1 MTSDPLFLLRYLDLV
16 ILAVALPVF
25 LVAGW
30 PLAGWGAATFAWLAW
45 RLIGHWSDRK
55 AEATDD
61 LKKMAGIMTGSMIAR
76 GWIVALT
83 ILGIG
88 LGVSDEAGL
97 AAGVL
102 LLAVF
107 TVSFTASFVT
117 RPFDNH
123 QPST

>member
-1 MTSDPLFLLRYLDLV
+1 MSDPLFLLRYLDLV
-16 ILAVALPVF
+16 VLAVALPVF

-30 PLAGWGAATFAWLAW
+30 PVAGWGAAAFAWIAW
-45 RLIGHWSDRK
+45 RLIARWTDRK

-76 GWIVALT
+76 GWLVALT
-83 ILGIG
+83 ILAVG
-88 LGVSDEAGL
+88 LLVSDEAGL
-97 AAGVL
+97 SAGVL
-102 LLAVF
+102 LFAVF

>member
-1 MTSDPLFLLRYLDLV
+1 MSDPLFLLRYLDLV
-16 ILAVALPVF
+16 VLAVALPVF
-25 LVAGW
+25 IVAGW
-30 PLAGWGAATFAWLAW
+30 PVAGWGAAAFAWIAW
-45 RLIGHWSDRK
+45 RLIAHWTDRK

-61 LKKMAGIMTGSMIAR
+61 LKKMAGIMTASMIGR
-76 GWIVALT
+76 GWLVALT
-83 ILGIG
+83 ILAIG

-102 LLAVF
+102 LFAVF

>member
-1 MTSDPLFLLRYLDLV
+1 MSDPLFLLRYLDLIV
-16 ILAVALPVF
+16 LAVALPVF
-25 LVAGW
+25 ILADW
-30 PLAGWGAATFAWLAW
+30 PIAGWGAAAFAWIAW
-45 RLIGHWSDRK
+45 RLISHWTDRK

-76 GWIVALT
+76 GWLVALT
-83 ILGIG
+83 ILAVG
-88 LGVSDEAGL
+88 LLVSDAAGL
-97 AAGVL
+97 SAGVL
-102 LLAVF
+102 LFAVF